1 MIQVFKPKV
10 FHAIGIALLMLTC
23 LAATPRDAAA
33 QNAASFIAS
42 LGARGLQALRPSLSE
57 AQKEAG
63 FRELLVNNFDLPGI
77 SRFVLGSY
85 ARGMSPAAQQE
96 FEPLFRD
103 YLTRVYTQRL
113 SRYADAPFRVT
124 GSRQVG
130 DETVVTSQ
138 VSAGGGSPVDIDWH
152 LQNRNGRFVVT
163 DVVVGA
169 VSMKVTQ
176 RSEFASVI
184 QRNGG
189 KPEALIAVLRRQLA
203 QAR

>member
-1 MIQVFKPKV
+1 MMQVFRPKIFRAV
-10 FHAIGIALLMLTC
+10 GIALLMLTC

-33 QNAASFIAS
+33 QDAASFIAS

-85 ARGMSPAAQQE
+85 ARVMSPAAQHE

-103 YLTRVYTQRL
+103 YLARVYTQRL

-124 GSRQVG
+124 GSRPFG

-152 LQNRNGRFVVT
+152 LRNRNGRFVVT

-189 KPEALIAVLRRQLA
+189 KPDSLIAVLRQQLA

>member
-1 MIQVFKPKV
+1 
-10 FHAIGIALLMLTC
+10 
-23 LAATPRDAAA
+23 
-33 QNAASFIAS
+33 
-42 LGARGLQALRPSLSE
+42 
-57 AQKEAG
+57 
-63 FRELLVNNFDLPGI
+63 
-77 SRFVLGSY
+77 
-85 ARGMSPAAQQE
+85 MSPAAQQE

-124 GSRQVG
+124 GSRPVG

-169 VSMKVTQ
+169 VSMKMTQ

-189 KPEALIAVLRRQLA
+189 KPDALIAVLRQQLA